1 MQSNRV
7 RLMLVA
13 LFSALALGALTAA
26 AAQAVEAPRWSIGG
40 TDLAEGK
47 THYISAK
54 AYRPFIIEVAGAR
67 MECTV
72 VKLKEG
78 ALLGSAAGNA
88 GKDNEVIE
96 FETCTVSGTFGG
108 QKIEKCTML
117 KPIVTRAIKSELVEA
132 AGAKPEEKKGSLL
145 TLFTPAEGS
154 TFATFEF
161 STGTGGHCPPSP
173 TSVTGQLLGQVL
185 TDPNTPPTL
194 GTLVTLESGA
204 TEATSGLINFPTT
217 PITKY
222 IRISG
227 GKVGAEETVKQFTA
241 LSEAAALEG
250 TVLVTLAKKNTTT
263 GLLESEPTAT
273 WSALP

>member
-13 LFSALALGALTAA
+13 LFGVLALGALTAA
-26 AAQAVEAPRWSIGG
+26 AAQATEAPRWSIGG
-40 TDLAEGK
+40 TDLPEGK

-54 AYRPFIIEVAGAR
+54 AYRPFILIGSGVR
-67 MECTV
+67 IECTAL
-72 VKLKEG
+72 KLKEG

-96 FETCTVSGTFGG
+96 FETCTVTGQFGG
-108 QKIEKCTML
+108 RTIEKCTIL

-154 TFATFEF
+154 TFATLTF
-161 STGTGGHCPPSP
+161 TAGTGGFCPPE
-173 TSVTGQLLGQVL
+173 TIVTGQVLGQVL

-204 TEATSGLINFPTT
+204 TEATSWLINLPAT
-217 PITKY
+217 PIRKY
-222 IRISG
+222 IKISG
-227 GKVGAEETVKQFTA
+227 GKVGAEETDKEFRTY
-241 LSEAAALEG
+241 SEEATLEG
-250 TVLVTLAKKNTTT
+250 TALILLAKKSTTT

-273 WSALP
+273 WSPLP